1 MFEFIQQRHE
11 GNNYY
16 INFICYITIYLIYQ
30 NKYWNHIFIIH
41 FIIYIIVIT
50 ITRTSSSSCQVSAHK
65 FSIRSLSACQFV
77 SPGPACCGGQCGA
90 TDLPGRHSQDWP
102 APIGGAAAAAS
113 SVSIYHHRYNPDLKW
128 RKKEI
133 TLWHNWE
140 LKQSDTESVSSP
152 QSSIFIGFPPDETFA
167 TGSARLI
174 DAAISFIRLSW
185 KLNAFQ

>member
-1 MFEFIQQRHE
+1 MKPYIYYSFYYLYYYHYNNQDIVFILPSFRAQILHP
-11 GNNYY
+11 
-16 INFICYITIYLIYQ
+16 L
-30 NKYWNHIFIIH
+30 
-41 FIIYIIVIT
+41 
-50 ITRTSSSSCQVSAHK
+50 
-65 FSIRSLSACQFV
+65 SLSACQFV

-140 LKQSDTESVSSP
+140 LKQSDTDSVSSP